1 MFEQTQT
8 FSIAAQTDLKYWQQ
22 KLAGNLPII
31 ELPHDYP
38 RQLSTNNYG
47 SYCFELNSEIIAAI
61 EQFSLEK
68 NVSIELIL
76 LTTFQIFLYRY
87 TKQED
92 LILPLV
98 GLNGDRANPVILRVN
113 LIENI
118 SYVGFL
124 EHVKQTIT
132 EALEH
137 HNYSFQSLIDRL
149 LPESGLAHFKVWFEY
164 QNNIEKFQHQ
174 KLFDV
179 ALKIV
184 RQETS
189 LLINFQ
195 YNRDLYD
202 VSTISRMVEHWQTLT
217 ASAVTTPELSI
228 SELPLLT
235 EAEREELLTQWNQT
249 QVKYPTDKNIYQLFE
264 AQVKQNKDAI
274 AVVFEGKQLTYQ
286 ELNQKANQ
294 LAHYLQTLG
303 VKPEVKVGICIER
316 SLEMVVGLLGILK
329 AGGAYVPFDP
339 HYPEDRLSY
348 MLKDSQ
354 VKVLL
359 TQKSLESSLPSH
371 DCQTLCLDTDW
382 HRVEQYSQ
390 DNLEVDIDAENLA
403 YVIYTSGSTGKPKGV
418 MNTHRGIHNR
428 LCWMQEKYQLDSSDR
443 VIQKTPFSFDVSVW
457 EFFWTLMTGA
467 TMVVAKPEGHKDS
480 NYLVNLIA
488 QQQITTIHFV
498 PSMLQ
503 VFLQESNLERC
514 SSLKRVFCSGE
525 ALPFELTKRFFDRFE
540 CELHN
545 LYGPT
550 EAAIDVTFWQCQ
562 PEDDLQVVPIGRPIA
577 NTQTY
582 ILDKHLQ
589 PVPIGVLGELY
600 LGGTNLA
607 RGYFN
612 RPKLTAEKFIL
623 NPIDREISPRLYKT
637 GDLAR
642 YRQDGNIEFL
652 GRIDHQVKLRGFRI
666 ELGEIEAVLD
676 THPQID
682 QAVVLATDDLTG
694 NKRLVAYL
702 ASNESIKTAQLKE
715 FLAAKLPEYMIP
727 TIFMTLESIPLT
739 PNGKVDRRALPAP
752 DIRQEMEKSYQ
763 APATVEE
770 KLIADIWKSVL
781 NLEKVGVDDNFFE
794 LGGNS
799 LLAMQIV
806 SRMRQLDI
814 ELPLNSLFDSP
825 TIAKLALVIQHRQVT
840 TESVREIQS
849 IERDRTLPLSA
860 AERSLWFFDRLH
872 PQSCVYNIPLT
883 FKLNGVVKPSLL
895 EESLNRV
902 IQRHEILR
910 TSYVEV
916 NGQPQK
922 LIISDLRLELPA
934 NDVATETEAT
944 QIALQ
949 QARQSFELKSAP
961 LLRAKLLCLPDNCY
975 WLLITCHHIVFDG
988 WSIQVLFDELIQH
1001 YDALSNN
1008 STTSLPELA
1017 IQYVDYA
1024 HWQQQWLHSNEY
1036 TQQLNY
1042 WRSQLADA
1050 TPLIELPSDRARPS
1064 VQTYAGDRFYFELD
1078 DDLTQS
1084 LNSLSKQEGVTLYMT
1099 LLSAFKALL
1108 YRYTGQPDLVVGS
1121 PFANRNSA
1129 DSEQL
1134 IGFLVNTLVLKT
1146 NLANELSFSELLSRV
1161 KDVTLEA
1168 YANASLPFE
1177 NLVKELQPERDLS
1190 YNPLFQVMFAL
1201 QKQLPTT
1208 QSGSGLTWEIGERPR
1223 LETPRRRKTQGNAPI
1238 ADARRKGT
1246 RELGESVNYDCSMF
1260 DLTLDLVETTAGIKG
1275 HFEYNTDLFERET
1288 ISRMVGHWQTL
1299 LAAII
1304 ANSQAQIT
1312 HLPILTTTEQQTLI
1326 DWNQVKNHDRQQSI
1340 QQLFEDRVEHTPN
1353 AVAVVFQDEQ
1363 LTYQQLNQQAN
1374 QLAHYLKSLG
1384 VKGETLVGICIERS
1398 LNTIVSLLAILK
1410 AGGAYVPLD
1419 PAYPQERLAYMI
1431 KDANISILLTQT
1443 KHLASLP
1450 KNTARVINLD
1460 ADWSKI
1466 VTYSTK
1472 NLVVSAVDKNLAY
1485 VIYTSG
1491 STGNPKGVMITH
1503 QGLTSFTQTAI
1514 EEYQITQ
1521 SDRILQFSSINFD
1534 AAVEEIFPCLC
1545 TGATLVLRTDEMLAL
1560 PVLFDT
1566 CNKLKLTILDL
1577 PTAYWHQLVAEI
1589 SKHDLSL
1596 PESVRLVIIGG
1607 EAVLPEP
1614 VRLWQEYVVKS
1625 GRNNLELINSYG
1637 PTETTVVATSY
1648 KISATPLSGEVP
1660 IGRPLAH
1667 LQTYIL
1673 DKQQQLLPIGVPGE
1687 LHIGGDSLA
1696 RGYLNRPDLTTARFI
1711 TNPFDSEANQRL
1723 YKTGDLAKYLPNG
1736 EIEYLGRIDNQVKL
1750 RGFRIELGEIE
1761 SLLTQHPAINE
1772 VAVIVREE
1780 SGNKTLVAYIVSS
1793 LTLQSKEVRSFLQE
1807 RLPNYMMPN
1816 AFVFLKTMPLTP
1828 SGKLDRRALPA
1839 PDMSVTEAELAPPT
1853 NEVEEKLVRIWS
1865 EVMNIHPLGIH
1876 DNFFELGGHSLLA
1889 VKLIAEI
1896 ERQFKRKL
1904 PLTVLIESPTIRQLA
1919 IILQTPRSHTIFDS
1933 IVKLK
1938 SGTTTPL
1945 FLVHDADGET
1955 ILYKNL
1961 ANHLKPEQPVYAIRP
1976 RTKADTDATMLPTR
1990 ISEMVTYY
1998 IKEIRQVQPKG
2009 PYLIGGL
2016 CAGGVLAF
2024 EIACQLQAE
2033 GEEVPLVA
2041 IIDAISPQG
2050 IGNNYVSIN
2059 SDRQKSFFQAL
2070 KMQNNGIKSITNLIQ
2085 IVFTKVANLVSYEVS
2100 TKTKKLTDDLKIKL
2114 LRYCS
2119 DRDLTVPQFCQ
2130 NVPLRSIYT
2139 YAEGDYIKAKPSVYR
2154 GQLTLWRATEKLDL
2168 SNPAIDD
2175 TPAILEVTDP
2185 LLGWGKL
2192 ATRGVAVHDIP
2203 GGHSSMLQE
2212 PNVRTMVDKLQPYID
2227 RCQSKGE
2234 ADN

>member
-1 MFEQTQT
+1 MFEQTQN
-8 FSIAAQTDLKYWQQ
+8 FGVAAQTDLNYWQQ
-22 KLAGNLPII
+22 KLTGSLPVI
-31 ELPHDYP
+31 ELPCDRP
-38 RQLSTNNYG
+38 RQLTTNNYG
-47 SYCFELNSEIIAAI
+47 SYCFELNSEIIESI
-61 EQFSLEK
+61 EEFSLDK
-68 NVSIELIL
+68 NVSVELIL
-76 LTTFQIFLYRY
+76 LATFQVFLYRY

-92 LILPLV
+92 LILPLI
-98 GLNGDRANPVILRVN
+98 GLNGNKTNPVILRVN
-113 LIENI
+113 LGEDL
-118 SYVGFL
+118 SYIDFL
-124 EHVKQTIT
+124 KHVQQTAT
-132 EALEH
+132 EALERQD
-137 HNYSFQSLIDRL
+137 YSFQSLIDRL
-149 LPESGLAHFKVWFEY
+149 LPESGLAHFKVWFEC
-164 QNNIEKFQHQ
+164 QNSNITQDLKPQ
-174 KLFDV
+174 KLFDL

-184 RQETS
+184 LQERS

-202 VSTISRMVEHWQTLT
+202 VFTISRMVEHWQTLV
-217 ASAVTTPELSI
+217 ASAVTTPLIAI
-228 SELPLLT
+228 SQLPLLT
-235 EAEREELLTQWNQT
+235 EAEQKELLIEWNQT

-264 AQVKQNKDAI
+264 EQVKQNKNAI
-274 AVVFEGKQLTYQ
+274 AVVFENEQLTYQ

-294 LAHYLQTLG
+294 LARHLQTLG
-303 VKPEVKVGICIER
+303 VKPEVLVGICIER
-316 SLEMVVGLLGILK
+316 SPLMVIGLLAILK

-348 MLKDSQ
+348 MLEDSK
-354 VKVLL
+354 VEVLL
-359 TQKSLESSLPSH
+359 TQESLQSSLPSH
-371 DCQTLCLDTDW
+371 EAQVLCLDSDW

-428 LCWMQEKYQLDSSDR
+428 LCWMQSEYQLTKSDR
-443 VIQKTPFSFDVSVW
+443 VVQKTPFSFDVSVW

-480 NYLVNLIA
+480 NYLVDLIA
-488 QQQITTIHFV
+488 QQQVTTIHFV

-503 VFLQESNLERC
+503 VVLQESNLDRC

-525 ALPFELTKRFFDRFE
+525 ALPFELTKRFFDRLE
-540 CELHN
+540 CQLHN

-550 EAAIDVTFWQCQ
+550 EAAIDVTFWQCE
-562 PEDDLQVVPIGRPIA
+562 PDDDLQVVPIGRPIA

-607 RGYFN
+607 RGYLN
-612 RPKLTAEKFIL
+612 RPQLSAEKFIP
-623 NPIDREISPRLYKT
+623 NPFDKEISLRLYKT

-642 YRQDGNIEFL
+642 YLPDGNIEFL

-676 THPQID
+676 TYPQVDRAI
-682 QAVVLATDDLTG
+682 VLATEDLTG

-702 ASNESIKTAQLKE
+702 ASNESLETAKLRE
-715 FLAAKLPEYMIP
+715 FLAEKLPEYMIP

-781 NLEKVGVDDNFFE
+781 NLEKVGVGDNFFE

-814 ELPLNSLFDSP
+814 DLPLNSLFDFP
-825 TIAKLALVIQHRQVT
+825 TITQLALAIQYRQNVS
-840 TESVREIQS
+840 EPVVA
-849 IERDRTLPLSA
+849 IEPIDRNRTLPLSA

-883 FKLNGVVKPSLL
+883 FKLNGTVDLDLL
-895 EESLNRV
+895 EQSLNRV
-902 IQRHEILR
+902 IQRHEIFR
-910 TSYVEV
+910 TSFVEV
-916 NGQPQK
+916 EGQPQK
-922 LIISDLRLELPA
+922 LITPDLQLKLPA
-934 NDVATETEAT
+934 IDVATETEAV
-944 QIALQ
+944 QIARQ
-949 QARQSFELKSAP
+949 QARQPFALESAP
-961 LLRAKLLCLPDNCY
+961 LLRAKLLCLPDNQY

-988 WSIQVLFDELIQH
+988 WSIQILFNELIQH
-1001 YDALSNN
+1001 YDVLSNN
-1008 STTSLPELA
+1008 SAASLPELA

-1024 HWQQQWLHSNEY
+1024 HWQQQWLESDEY

-1050 TPLIELPSDRARPS
+1050 PPLIELPSDRARPS
-1064 VQTYAGDRFYFELD
+1064 VQTYTGDRFYFELD
-1078 DDLTQS
+1078 NDLTQS
-1084 LNSLSKQEGVTLYMT
+1084 LDSLSRQEGVTLYMT
-1099 LLSAFKALL
+1099 LLAAFKALL
-1108 YRYTGQPDLVVGS
+1108 YRYTGQPDLVIGS
-1121 PFANRNSA
+1121 PFANRNWA

-1134 IGFLVNTLVLKT
+1134 IGFLVNTLVLRT
-1146 NLANELSFSELLSRV
+1146 NLADELSFKELLSRV
-1161 KDVTLEA
+1161 KEVTLGA

-1177 NLVKELQPERDLS
+1177 NLVKELQPARDLS
-1190 YNPLFQVMFAL
+1190 YNPLFQIMFAL

-1223 LETPRRRKTQGNAPI
+1223 

-1260 DLTLDLVETTAGIKG
+1260 DLTLDLVETTTGITG
-1275 HFEYNTDLFERET
+1275 HFEYNTDLFDRET

-1299 LAAII
+1299 LAGII
-1304 ANSQAQIT
+1304 ANPQTQIT
-1312 HLPILTTTEQQTLI
+1312 HLPLLTPTEQQTLI
-1326 DWNQVKNHDRQQSI
+1326 DWNSTTNYSEQKSI
-1340 QQLFEDRVEHTPN
+1340 QQLFEDRVERTPN
-1353 AVAVVFQDEQ
+1353 AVAVVFQEEQ

-1419 PAYPQERLAYMI
+1419 PAYPKERLAYMV
-1431 KDANISILLTQT
+1431 KDANISVLLTQT
-1443 KHLASLP
+1443 KYQAALP
-1450 KNTARVINLD
+1450 KNNAQIVNLD

-1472 NLVVSAVDKNLAY
+1472 NPVVSAVDKNLAY

-1521 SDRILQFSSINFD
+1521 GDRILQFASINFD

-1560 PVLFDT
+1560 PVLFET

-1577 PTAYWHQLVAEI
+1577 PTAYWHQLVAELNNQ
-1589 SKHDLSL
+1589 DVSL
-1596 PESVRLVIIGG
+1596 PESLRLVIIGG

-1625 GRNNLELINSYG
+1625 GRSSTLELINSYG

-1648 KISATPLSGEVP
+1648 KIPTTPLSGEVP
-1660 IGRPLAH
+1660 IGCPLAH

-1673 DKQQQLLPIGVPGE
+1673 DKHQQLLPVGVPGE

-1696 RGYLNRPDLTTARFI
+1696 RGYLNRPDLTTEKFI
-1711 TNPFDSEANQRL
+1711 ANPFDREANERL
-1723 YKTGDLAKYLPNG
+1723 YRTGDLARYLPNG

-1761 SLLTQHPAINE
+1761 SLLTQHPAISE

-1780 SGNKTLVAYIVSS
+1780 SGNKSLVAYIVSS
-1793 LTLQSKEVRSFLQE
+1793 STTLQSKEVRSFIQD

-1816 AFVFLKTMPLTP
+1816 AFVLLETMPLTP

-1839 PDMSVTEAELAPPT
+1839 PDMSRTEAVATPT
-1853 NEVEEKLVRIWS
+1853 NDTEAKLVEIWS
-1865 EVMNIHPLGIH
+1865 QVMDIHPLGIH

-1896 ERQFKRKL
+1896 ERQFDRKL
-1904 PLTVLIESPTIRQLA
+1904 PLTVLIESPTIQQLA
-1919 IILQTPRSHTIFDS
+1919 VTLQTSRSNTTFDS

-1938 SGTTTPL
+1938 SGTVTPL

-1961 ANHLKPEQPVYAIRP
+1961 ANHLNPEQPVYAIRP
-1976 RTKADTDATMLPTR
+1976 RIQADTGATMLPTR
-1990 ISEMVTYY
+1990 ISEMVAYY
-1998 IKEIRQVQPKG
+1998 VKEIRQIQPKG

-2050 IGNNYVSIN
+2050 IGDNYVSVN
-2059 SDRQKSFFQAL
+2059 SDRQKSFFKAL
-2070 KMQNNGIKSITNLIQ
+2070 KPSEENGIKAI
-2085 IVFTKVANLVSYEVS
+2085 ANLVKTVSTKASNLVRYEVS
-2100 TKTKKLTDDLKIKL
+2100 TRTKKLTDNLKIKL
-2114 LRYCS
+2114 LRFCS
-2119 DRDLTVPQFCQ
+2119 DRNITIPKFCQ
-2130 NVPLRSIYT
+2130 NISLRSIYT
-2139 YAEGDYIKAKPSVYR
+2139 YAEGDYIKAKPAVYR
-2154 GQLTLWRATEKLDL
+2154 GQLTLWRATEKLDIN
-2168 SNPAIDD
+2168 NPAIDD

-2185 LLGWGKL
+2185 LLGWGNL
-2192 ATRGVAVHDIP
+2192 ASQGIAVHDVP

-2212 PNVRTMVDKLQPYID
+2212 PNVRTMADKLQPYID
-2227 RCQSKGE
+2227 RCRSKDE
-2234 ADN
+2234 AQE